1 MQITLYIFA
10 AYMAVFGMLFLFVP
24 GFAEQ
29 ITHTTPPNPMLN
41 LLYGQYTVTFAYV
54 AYMAAREN
62 KADSKLSLTILI
74 LTTGHV
80 LVFGYLLLTGL
91 RGFSEAGPPLIVNL
105 IFTGLL
111 FLFRK

>member
-1 MQITLYIFA
+1 
-10 AYMAVFGMLFLFVP
+10 
-24 GFAEQ
+24 
-29 ITHTTPPNPMLN
+29 
-41 LLYGQYTVTFAYV
+41 
-54 AYMAAREN
+54 MAATEN

-80 LVFGYLLLTGL
+80 IVFGYLLLTGL

-105 IFTGLL
+105 IFAGLL